1 MFWDLTEEEQK
12 EFLSHDI
19 GDKYPEIVVELDEW
33 SKLMFYNERFA
44 LLQIRQY
51 YSPIS
56 QSEVFQIIL
65 ESCDDNNVNLLWEE
79 IDKMN
84 MYPHEV
90 RNHLNTWLERSGY
103 FVNLEGLRSF
113 CNLFGKY
120 KDISG

>member
-1 MFWDLTEEEQK
+1 MFWDLTENEQK
-12 EFLSHDI
+12 ELLSHDI

-33 SKLMFYNERFA
+33 SKSMFYNKRFA

-65 ESCDDNNVNLLWEE
+65 ESCDDNNVNLLWED
-79 IDKMN
+79 ISKMS

-103 FVNLEGLRSF
+103 FVNLEGLRAF
-113 CNLFGKY
+113 CNLFGKH